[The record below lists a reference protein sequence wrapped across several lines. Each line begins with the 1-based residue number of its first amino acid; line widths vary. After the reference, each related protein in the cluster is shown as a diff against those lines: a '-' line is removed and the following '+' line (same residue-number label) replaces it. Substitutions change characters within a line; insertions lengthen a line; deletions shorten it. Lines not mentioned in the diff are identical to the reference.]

1 MAFAA
6 ESCKNA
12 EVNAHKTGDGVL
24 RMNGGAVARGQITA
38 ETRPVVERDVH
49 MVRVLMRESFLG
61 GCELDVKLSPEDAAH
76 FASAIYAL
84 AKQAMIENERLA
96 EAGTSLAA

>member
-1 MAFAA
+1 M
-6 ESCKNA
+6 
-12 EVNAHKTGDGVL
+12 TGDGIL

-38 ETRPVVERDVH
+38 ETRPMVECDMH

-61 GCELDVKLSPEDAAH
+61 GCELDVKLSPEDAAQ

-96 EAGTSLAA
+96 DAAESMAA